1 MASTG
6 PRTLYRLASK
16 PLALRPVLCSYR
28 GLPVSSGER
37 RWSTSEAQEKPIGTD
52 PLNPSKEFRKLTN
65 HSNDP
70 HSSNETYKFNI
81 PDRVWKAPVA
91 TEDKPLKYTIGRTTP
106 YNTLPVYSVMKP
118 GLGQIWT
125 LIKRID
131 GDLYKLKEDLI
142 LDFPESQPILK
153 LHVKQVLCRGH
164 ITKEVKLWLQD
175 RGF

>member
-16 PLALRPVLCSYR
+16 PLALRPVLCGHH
-28 GLPVSSGER
+28 GLPVSSAPR
-37 RWSTSEAQEKPIGTD
+37 RWSTSEAQKKPIETD
-52 PLNPSKEFRKLTN
+52 TINPPKESRKQIN

-70 HSSNETYKFNI
+70 ASSNKIYKFNI

-91 TEDKPLKYTIGRTTP
+91 TAEKPLKYTIGRTTP

-131 GDLYKLKEDLI
+131 GDLYVRVTSLVFIE
-142 LDFPESQPILK
+142 PIK
-153 LHVKQVLCRGH
+153 
-164 ITKEVKLWLQD
+164 D
-175 RGF
+175 